1 MKTVLSTK
9 EWQDFLEYHKLLSES
24 PCVKCRQN
32 TTSCTGC
39 DRQKSWRERLE
50 SIDISDE
57 LLQNKDLCRMAELK
71 MDVDACTKEI
81 KRLQDQSMKYIRE
94 FNKLSE
100 NVLIGSDH

>member
-9 EWQDFLEYHKLLSES
+9 EWQDFLEHYKLMSES

-39 DRQKSWRERLE
+39 DRQKAWRERLE
-50 SIDISDE
+50 SLDISDE
-57 LLQNKDLCRMAELK
+57 LLKNKDLCRMAELK
-71 MDVDACTKEI
+71 FDVDRCTKEI
-81 KRLQDQSMKYIRE
+81 RHLQDRGMKDVRE